1 MLAEGDFILEGAVD
15 QVPNLTEQPNI
26 EDMQQAPQTL
36 VEKDSDEVICMEEKI
51 SEENMWEPLT
61 LARIASDRNSANP
74 QGIHGVYNKNL
85 RLD

>member
-1 MLAEGDFILEGAVD
+1 MLAEGDFITEGAVD
-15 QVPNLTEQPNI
+15 QVPNLIEQPTT

-36 VEKDSDEVICMEEKI
+36 VEKDSDEVICMEEKT
-51 SEENMWEPLT
+51 SEENMWDALT

-74 QGIHGVYNKNL
+74 QGIHGIYNKNL